1 MSDSFQDTEIG
12 KIPVDWKIVSLEEIK
27 IEGSSITYGVV
38 KPGAEISN
46 GILFIR
52 GGDIKNGK
60 INKNLRT
67 ISKEIS
73 DQYKRTLLE
82 GGELLISL
90 VGYPGECAVVP
101 KSLSGAN
108 IARQVGLINIKS
120 INSVDF
126 VKFYLSSV
134 IGKKYLLGNLVGSA
148 QQVINLDM
156 LRKVKI
162 PLPPLPE
169 QQKIAEILSTVDE
182 KIEVIEEQ
190 INQTTAL
197 KKGLMQQLLTKGIG
211 HIKFKDSPLGKI
223 PESWEAVKLG
233 ELSEKVGSGITP
245 KGGHEAYVE
254 RGVVFIRSQNV
265 LRGKLDLSD
274 VVFISED
281 QHIKMS
287 NSWLRP
293 NDVLLNITGA
303 SIGRSCIVP
312 DDMSKGNVNQHVC
325 IIRPNE
331 KIIAS
336 YLSQLLNSKYGI
348 DQIDKFQAGGNREG
362 LNYQQI
368 RSFVIPLPPKNE
380 QLKIAGIVGTIDK
393 KLESLELK
401 RNYFNEFKKGLMQQ
415 LLTGKLRVNLNPT
428 NHAAKSGELQ
438 TAE

>member
-1 MSDSFQDTEIG
+1 MNDFLKHSSSKYPSDWNITNIG
-12 KIPVDWKIVSLEEIK
+12 NVSN
-27 IEGSSITYGVV
+27 V
-38 KPGAEISN
+38 
-46 GILFIR
+46 IR
-52 GGDIKNGK
+52 GASPRPQGDPRYYGGSIPRLMGK
-60 INKNLRT
+60 DVNRDGKYVTPKLDYLT
-67 ISKEIS
+67 E
-73 DQYKRTLLE
+73 E
-82 GGELLISL
+82 GAAKSRFLPAGSL
-90 VGYPGECAVVP
+90 VMICSGEVGVP
-101 KSLSGAN
+101 AILAIDACIHDGFLAFQNISHSCNKEYLYYIFDSLKDEFNKSATHGGVFTNLTTS
-108 IARQVGLINIKS
+108 IIKE
-120 INSVDF
+120 F
-126 VKFYLSSV
+126 
-134 IGKKYLLGNLVGSA
+134 
-148 QQVINLDM
+148 
-156 LRKVKI
+156 KI

-169 QQKIAEILSTVDE
+169 QQKIAEILFTVDE
-182 KIEVIEEQ
+182 KIELIEAQ
-190 INQTTAL
+190 INQTTEL

-211 HIKFKDSPLGKI
+211 HIKFKDCPLGKI

>member
-1 MSDSFQDTEIG
+1 MSDLEDKININELPNDWKWTKLSLVAKCVVGIASSATHAYSKKGILLIRNQNIKEG
-12 KIPVDWKIVSLEEIK
+12 KI
-27 IEGSSITYGVV
+27 
-38 KPGAEISN
+38 
-46 GILFIR
+46 
-52 GGDIKNGK
+52 
-60 INKNLRT
+60 
-67 ISKEIS
+67 EIS
-73 DQYKRTLLE
+73 DALYINEMYENGYKSKRLKAGNILTVRT
-82 GGELLISL
+82 
-90 VGYPGECAVVP
+90 GYPGISAVVP
-101 KSLSGAN
+101 KELEGSQSFTTLIIRD
-108 IARQVGLINIKS
+108 IADNVNSYFLCYF
-120 INSVDF
+120 INSD
-126 VKFYLSSV
+126 Y
-134 IGKKYLLGNLVGSA
+134 GKKFFSSNQAGGGQQNVGAKTLENL
-148 QQVINLDM
+148 IF
-156 LRKVKI
+156 

-182 KIEVIEEQ
+182 KIEVIEAQ

-211 HIKFKDSPLGKI
+211 HTKFKDSPLGKI
-223 PESWEAVKLG
+223 PESWEVVKLG

-428 NHAAKSGELQ
+428 NHAAKSGKLQ
-438 TAE
+438 AAK